1 MVIWLKNFQ
10 SLVAYGLR
18 GITKTLITG
27 ILMQSNEQYVR
38 TFKELEGIFTDD
50 DDYDDSRCMWGCGR
64 MVGEV
69 RMSFTTWYKVLY
81 VV

>member
-18 GITKTLITG
+18 GITKTLITA
-27 ILMQSNEQYVR
+27 ILMQSNEQYVQ

-50 DDYDDSRCMWGCGR
+50 DDDDSRCM
-64 MVGEV
+64 
-69 RMSFTTWYKVLY
+69 
-81 VV
+81 